1 MLTDEMR
8 VGDKA
13 HSLGSLKDL
22 GPKKPGRIKFLF
34 TKMRKSVVKATLSGS
49 GRWRNQEL
57 VFSEVLG
64 AY

>member
-49 GRWRNQEL
+49 GR
-57 VFSEVLG
+57 
-64 AY
+64 